1 VTDTGRGISLEAQAL
16 IFERLYQD
24 PESVDNN
31 RKGLGL
37 GLFICK
43 ELLRLQGGRIW
54 VTSDPGHG
62 SIFTFTLPLYSLA
75 ELLRPVIVQD
85 EALRSA
91 FVLVRVE
98 LAPITNPPRG
108 DWREVW
114 QQALETLRHCVYLDK
129 DLVLPP
135 MWESGASE
143 TFFVVASV
151 DMEHAGIMTT
161 RIRKLLE
168 RIPDLTA
175 KSTLT
180 ITSAPV
186 ELGLFDSSQSLEMR
200 VERVA
205 GRVTEMI
212 MASIGRKSPGKGVK
226 HFN

>member
-1 VTDTGRGISLEAQAL
+1 
-16 IFERLYQD
+16 
-24 PESVDNN
+24 
-31 RKGLGL
+31 
-37 GLFICK
+37 
-43 ELLRLQGGRIW
+43 
-54 VTSDPGHG
+54 
-62 SIFTFTLPLYSLA
+62 
-75 ELLRPVIVQD
+75 
-85 EALRSA
+85 
-91 FVLVRVE
+91 
-98 LAPITNPPRG
+98 
-108 DWREVW
+108 VW

-161 RIRKLLE
+161 RIRNLME

-186 ELGLFDSSQSLEMR
+186 ELGLLDSSESLEMR

-205 GRVTEMI
+205 GLVTEMI
-212 MASIGRKSPGKGVK
+212 MASIGRKSPTNGVK
-226 HFN
+226 NFN

>member
-1 VTDTGRGISLEAQAL
+1 MGR
-16 IFERLYQD
+16 YQD
-24 PESVDNN
+24 KRRSQSLVLHDHRPQQ
-31 RKGLGL
+31 LG
-37 GLFICK
+37 K
-43 ELLRLQGGRIW
+43 
-54 VTSDPGHG
+54 
-62 SIFTFTLPLYSLA
+62 
-75 ELLRPVIVQD
+75 
-85 EALRSA
+85 
-91 FVLVRVE
+91 RVE
-98 LAPITNPPRG
+98 R
-108 DWREVW
+108 

-151 DMEHAGIMTT
+151 DMEHAGIMST

-186 ELGLFDSSQSLEMR
+186 ELGLLDSSESLEMR

-212 MASIGRKSPGKGVK
+212 MASIGRKSPGNGAKN
-226 HFN
+226 FN